1 MRLRV
6 RKEGRSFFLSLFLGG
21 FAFEWEKRTT
31 TFLYG
36 GVGSDAPESPPSPR
50 GTANLWSSSTQKR
63 ENFFSPLFLV
73 SLFGKKRRSG
83 QLRKVLWFLLPFPL
97 GNEEEEEE
105 EKLLPA
111 S

>member
-1 MRLRV
+1 MRLGV
-6 RKEGRSFFLSLFLGG
+6 RKGGSVLLPLPTFLGW
-21 FAFEWEKRTT
+21 FAFEWEKGTT

-73 SLFGKKRRSG
+73 SLLAKRGARDS
-83 QLRKVLWFLLPFPL
+83 
-97 GNEEEEEE
+97 
-105 EKLLPA
+105 
-111 S
+111 